1 MGEAAEDIL
10 DGSCCQV
17 CGVWFVDVLIEKKK
31 PPGFP
36 RTCLYCGDTIE
47 ED

>member
-17 CGVWFVDVLIEKKK
+17 CGEYFEDEA
-31 PPGFP
+31 PGYP
-36 RTCLYCGDTIE
+36 RTCDGCE
-47 ED
+47 SED